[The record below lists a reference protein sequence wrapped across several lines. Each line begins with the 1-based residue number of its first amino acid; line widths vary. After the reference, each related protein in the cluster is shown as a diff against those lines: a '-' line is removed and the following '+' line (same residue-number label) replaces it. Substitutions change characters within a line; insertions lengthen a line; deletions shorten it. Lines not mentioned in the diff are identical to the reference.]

1 MIICPDCGHHNRQG
15 AVICD
20 NCGKTLAGDFS
31 VTQNVPTSKTS
42 SFDIEPVI
50 VTTDLNLKVSLMLI
64 VQTDGTPGTFAMTR
78 EKGVYVVG
86 RTDPGTAIGS
96 VDIDLALHGA
106 HTLGVSRRHARI
118 FLNEDIW
125 MLEDLG
131 STNGTYING
140 RRMYPDQ
147 HYILHHGDQIQF
159 GKLVSQVYF
168 RDDR

>member
-1 MIICPDCGHHNRQG
+1 MIKCPDCGYENRKG
-15 AVICD
+15 SVICD
-20 NCGKTLAGDFS
+20 NCGRMMTPDYSMTLS
-31 VTQNVPTSKTS
+31 VPTVKTS
-42 SFDIEPVI
+42 SFDIEPI
-50 VTTDLNLKVSLMLI
+50 IMTSDLGLKVSLMLI
-64 VQTDGTPGTFAMTR
+64 VQTDSTPGTFAMTR
-78 EKGVYVVG
+78 DKGTYIIG
-86 RTDPGTAIGS
+86 RTDPGTPPGF

-118 FLNEDIW
+118 FLNQEVW

-147 HYILHHGDQIQF
+147 HYILQHGDQIQF
-159 GKLVSQVYF
+159 GKLVTQVYF